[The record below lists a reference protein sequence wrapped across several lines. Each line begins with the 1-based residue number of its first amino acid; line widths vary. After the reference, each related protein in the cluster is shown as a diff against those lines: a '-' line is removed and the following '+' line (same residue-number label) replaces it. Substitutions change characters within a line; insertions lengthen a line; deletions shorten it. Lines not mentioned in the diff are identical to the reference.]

1 MEFERSNQLVQQL
14 ESIDPLK
21 DADNLV
27 HFLKQIATE
36 AQANSKFREV
46 LGQNPKFWISITK
59 ICSLT
64 TEKLIIGEIIVIP
77 ILLWLVRTFRNIVA
91 TVTENQNKALEQEW
105 NKMIEKILWY
115 CLLQPE
121 SDVTIIRSGIQALS
135 NLITGNNFT
144 QEFVWSDFMNRNE
157 FDDLLSKLA
166 GHNDNTILTGCL
178 VFIHNCIFESESR
191 RKSLVTS
198 DSGTRILQ
206 RLLDRAETLLED
218 ESTQNFELI
227 YAIFARIIESDLYPL
242 LFDSLNL
249 SSSGQS
255 LTRRQIILLKLL
267 DSKLFSSDSIDISLS
282 TCIYLLQIFDT
293 ICPQVISSMQQVD
306 IVDRENQ
313 PQEIEDT
320 SILYTGLVL
329 LLQCFGKLSQDENDK
344 IRECLFKGGII
355 ASCISLLVQADK
367 TFPRVT
373 KAMSSPL
380 QQGIS
385 EFAYIKRDIIKVIG
399 NMAYNNSFV
408 QDEVRRLGGIPLIL
422 NQCNIDDN
430 NPYIREHAIFAL
442 RNLLINNS
450 ENQKLVKELEP
461 IAPVQTDVLSEIGI
475 KAQLENGG
483 KIKLTTDSNKM

>member
-1 MEFERSNQLVQQL
+1 MEFERSSQLVQQL
-14 ESIDPLK
+14 ETIDPLK

-36 AQANSKFREV
+36 AQANSKFREI
-46 LGQNPKFWISITK
+46 LGQNPKFWITITK

-64 TEKLIIGEIIVIP
+64 TEKLISGEIIVIS
-77 ILLWLVRTFRNIVA
+77 ILLWLVRIFRNIVA

-115 CLLQPE
+115 CLSQPE

-135 NLITGNNFT
+135 NLITGNNFI

-157 FDDLLSKLA
+157 FDDLLSKLV

-178 VFIHNCIFESESR
+178 VFIYNCIFESESR

-227 YAIFARIIESDLYPL
+227 YAIFARIIESDLYPI

-267 DSKLFSSDSIDISLS
+267 DSKLFSSDSTDISLS

-293 ICPQVISSMQQVD
+293 ICPQVIFSMQQVD
-306 IVDRENQ
+306 IIDRENQ

-355 ASCISLLVQADK
+355 ASSISLLVQADK
-367 TFPRVT
+367 TFPRAT
-373 KAMSSPL
+373 KAMSSSL

-385 EFAYIKRDIIKVIG
+385 EFSYIKRDIIKVIG

-408 QDEVRRLGGIPLIL
+408 QDEVRKLGGIPLIL